1 MHSQV
6 RFNHRARFCSYSP
19 TLSRC
24 PTEKDLVCGTDGRT
38 YLNRCMMAVQ
48 QCRVGKAAFTLSHMG
63 SCSAGS
69 VIRESCPVDCNSAP
83 QDGPICA
90 SDGNVYNSTCQ
101 MKLTTCGQGVVS
113 IIVADKRRSQRTS
126 SLLICPV
133 NRSARAGNIVRAPE
147 TAASL
152 AGASLDP
159 PADPTGGCTRAP
171 AKCDLQTAANTFSK
185 FRFRFAW
192 RRRELE
198 APPTI

>member
-1 MHSQV
+1 MHQGEHKCNQRRPARMRASKGLRVHSQV
-6 RFNHRARFCSYSP
+6 RFIHRDFILINGFP

-113 IIVADKRRSQRTS
+113 IPRPVADK
-126 SLLICPV
+126 
-133 NRSARAGNIVRAPE
+133 
-147 TAASL
+147 
-152 AGASLDP
+152 
-159 PADPTGGCTRAP
+159 
-171 AKCDLQTAANTFSK
+171 
-185 FRFRFAW
+185 
-192 RRRELE
+192 
-198 APPTI
+198 